1 MDRFNRIPF
10 SKYLLWGPGT
20 PVPTRPDPQRTRR
33 KREEKGSRDVVKT
46 TLYYITR
53 RGLKGPCRV
62 TVGRPHRLTDK
73 RTLYVVT
80 LSSDETG
87 KGAHVCGWLNCS
99 SAGQFMET

>member
-1 MDRFNRIPF
+1 M
-10 SKYLLWGPGT
+10 
-20 PVPTRPDPQRTRR
+20 RPDPQRTRR

-53 RGLKGPCRV
+53 RSLKGPCRL

-80 LSSDETG
+80 LSNDETG
-87 KGAHVCGWLNCS
+87 KGAQGLWLIKLFVTRTNHGDITFRPRLRGD
-99 SAGQFMET
+99 GQKDF